1 MSNVSLFMVTLVV
14 PDMNEAITHY
24 THDWGFALTKDNHH
38 VSGHRWVEI
47 STGGGARLRLV
58 QARNEAEHAAIGRQA
73 GGRVAFFIDVA
84 DFDTSVARWSAS
96 SIEIVE
102 QPRTETYGR
111 IVVLRDRYGNR
122 WDAFD
127 SSSRPIE

>member
-14 PDMNEAITHY
+14 PEMNEAITHY
-24 THDWGFALTKDNHH
+24 THDWGFALTMDNHH

-47 STGGGARLRLV
+47 STGGGAKLRLV
-58 QARNEAEHAAIGRQA
+58 EARNEAEHAVIGCQA

-84 DFDTSVARWSAS
+84 DFDTTVARWAAS
-96 SIEIVE
+96 GIEILE
-102 QPRTETYGR
+102 PLRTEAYGR

-127 SSSRPIE
+127 ARSRPIE